1 MHDSCTRSRCMRVR
15 GRNILVM
22 PAMPKLENMLQSGF
36 WRRPAV
42 AVSLKPRA
50 RDLGV
55 GVRSEGAGK
64 SRKRPEKSGLQAAP
78 GACICAPAWMGG
90 RYRHT
95 ARCSDCVGAVV
106 TANQRASTAQ
116 GVVFYSGLRAIR
128 GGRVAHMQNR
138 MRHVF
143 VCHLE
148 LAARS

>member
-1 MHDSCTRSRCMRVR
+1 MRVR

-36 WRRPAV
+36 WRPPAV

-64 SRKRPEKSGLQAAP
+64 SRKRPGKSGLQAAP
-78 GACICAPAWMGG
+78 GACICAPHGWVGDTDTQQDAAIAWVPS
-90 RYRHT
+90 YSQH
-95 ARCSDCVGAVV
+95 
-106 TANQRASTAQ
+106 QRASTAQ
-116 GVVFYSGLRAIR
+116 GIVFYLGLRAIR